1 MSERLLIKK
10 IKLKKLEV
18 ILQVILI
25 NDILNLVEL
34 YKFLQE
40 MGGVVL

>member
-40 MGGVVL
+40 MGA

>member
-10 IKLKKLEV
+10 IKLKKLEL

>member
-1 MSERLLIKK
+1 MPERLLIKK